1 MSSDP
6 ILPNSNSN
14 PNSSTTYSTT
24 TASSNSNSS
33 PNPKPPISP
42 LRNLP
47 LLLLTLLSA
56 LGGFLF
62 GYDTGVISG
71 AMLLLK
77 TDFSLTKE
85 QQETVV
91 TSTVITC
98 ALTSMCSNIVLKK
111 GRRIVL
117 LLSSV
122 IFTVGSLILACSKN
136 YITLVVGRL
145 TVGIAIGAAS
155 LTVPLYLSE
164 MAPKE
169 IRGALV
175 TCNTLCIAFGQ
186 FSAGM
191 IDGIFADV
199 EGGWRWMLG
208 LGAVPSLIMFIGFLF
223 MPESPRWLV
232 MTGRRSLAVTVLTKF
247 RNGDAQIAKDEVDQI
262 HTSLIAA
269 ESKNEGEEKSFV
281 NTLKQI
287 WRHRP
292 TLRALRL
299 GCGLMFLQQFAGI
312 NTVMYYSASIYQMSG
327 FSRTTSI
334 WLSGF
339 TALAQVLGIA
349 LSIKLVEIR
358 GRRWLTL
365 RSLGGVVISLVG
377 LGAGFL
383 MSRLSSGS
391 VTDGDEECMSQPAM
405 VWSGLT
411 TYCGDCVQISTCGY
425 CDGQCL
431 SSSYAGDDDDSL
443 PAPDTCDSDWITQAC
458 PNPWSNSSVVFMVLY
473 LLFFGIGMGG
483 MPWTVNS
490 EIYPLQWRGVCLG
503 MSTSSNWIGNIV
515 VSATFLSVSD
525 PGALASYGAFWMYA
539 SIALLGFVWLFFE
552 MPETKGLGLEEV
564 QKLFEREEDEN
575 SGEDAWERIGDE
587 GREKVWGGAKGV
599 V

>member
-1 MSSDP
+1 
-6 ILPNSNSN
+6 
-14 PNSSTTYSTT
+14 
-24 TASSNSNSS
+24 
-33 PNPKPPISP
+33 
-42 LRNLP
+42 
-47 LLLLTLLSA
+47 
-56 LGGFLF
+56 
-62 GYDTGVISG
+62 
-71 AMLLLK
+71 MLLLK
-77 TDFSLTKE
+77 NDFNLTPE

-91 TSTVITC
+91 TSTIITC
-98 ALTSMCSNIVLKK
+98 ALTSICSDLVLRK

-117 LLSSV
+117 LVSSI
-122 IFTVGSLILACSKN
+122 IFTFGSLILAFSKN
-136 YITLVVGRL
+136 YLTLVLGRL
-145 TVGIAIGAAS
+145 TVGVAIGAAS

-191 IDGIFADV
+191 VDGVFSEVD
-199 EGGWRWMLG
+199 EGWRWMLG
-208 LGAVPSLIMFIGFLF
+208 LGAVPSVIMFIGFLG

-232 MTGRRSLAVTVLTKF
+232 MTGRREEAVSVLKKF
-247 RNGDAQIAKDEVDQI
+247 RNGDAQVAKYEVNSI
-262 HTSLIAA
+262 HSSLIAA
-269 ESKNEGEEKSFV
+269 ESKDGEEKSFL

-287 WRHRP
+287 YNHPP

-365 RSLGGVVISLVG
+365 RSLGGVVFSLIG

-383 MSRLSSGS
+383 MSRLSSGA
-391 VTDGDEECMSQPAM
+391 VDGGDEGCMEQPAL
-405 VWSGLT
+405 VWSGKT

-431 SSSYAGDDDDSL
+431 SSAFAGDDDDSL
-443 PAPDTCDSDWITQAC
+443 PVPDTCSSEWTTQAC
-458 PNPWSNSSVVFMVLY
+458 PNPWSNSSVIFMVLY
-473 LLFFGIGMGG
+473 LLAFGIGMGG

-503 MSTSSNWIGNIV
+503 MSTSSNWIGNII
-515 VSATFLSVSD
+515 VSATFLSVSS
-525 PGALASYGAFWMYA
+525 PSALTSYGAFWMYA
-539 SIALLGFVWLFFE
+539 SIASLGLVWLYWE
-552 MPETKGLGLEEV
+552 MPETKGLELEDV
-564 QKLFEREEDEN
+564 QKLFEREGEGE
-575 SGEDAWERIGDE
+575 EDAWERIGDQ
-587 GREKVWGGAKGV
+587 GREKVWGKGKRDGGV